1 MRVVRQSVKPVSI
14 LLVILV
20 LLISGPYQ
28 SALAAMIGTET
39 VLDTSRGQ
47 EARAYLNQLL
57 ARDDVQAA
65 LIAQRIDP
73 EEARMRVDSL
83 TDAEAVDIA
92 DKMDQLHA
100 GGGAIEAI
108 LVVALIVFLVL
119 LFTDIMGYTDI
130 FPFVKARK

>member
-1 MRVVRQSVKPVSI
+1 MKVVRQSVKPVSI
-14 LLVILV
+14 LLVIIMLLV
-20 LLISGPYQ
+20 SGAFQ

-39 VLDTSRGQ
+39 VLDTSRGHQ
-47 EARAYLNQLL
+47 ARAYLNQFL
-57 ARDDVQAA
+57 AREDVQAA

-83 TDAEAVDIA
+83 TDAEAVDIVA
-92 DKMDQLHA
+92 KMDQLQA

>member
-1 MRVVRQSVKPVSI
+1 MKVIRQSVKPVSI
-14 LLVILV
+14 LLVIFM
-20 LLISGPYQ
+20 LLISSPYQ

-47 EARAYLNQLL
+47 EARAYLNQFL
-57 ARDDVQAA
+57 AREDVQAA

-92 DKMDQLHA
+92 DKMDQLQA